1 MLKEGGIKSL
11 WRGNGANVVKIAP
24 ESAIKFFAYEKVY
37 VLIVHWRD
45 AFISFDWNTRTLLKI
60 LIVYILNLFKAK
72 KLLGA
77 DEKQL
82 GVRERLMAG
91 SMAGVASQT
100 SIYPLEV
107 TWLPC
112 NFLLLWSDE
121 KKKSSTR

>member
-1 MLKEGGIKSL
+1 MMVKEGGIKSL

-24 ESAIKFFAYEKVY
+24 ESAIKFFAYEKVCAEQWIDAI
-37 VLIVHWRD
+37 VLTEIPESCSKLLC
-45 AFISFDWNTRTLLKI
+45 FIF
-60 LIVYILNLFKAK
+60 LNLFFFQAK

-100 SIYPLEV
+100 TIYPLEV
-107 TWLPC
+107 
-112 NFLLLWSDE
+112 N
-121 KKKSSTR
+121 

>member
-1 MLKEGGIKSL
+1 MK
-11 WRGNGANVVKIAP
+11 R
-24 ESAIKFFAYEKVY
+24 Y
-37 VLIVHWRD
+37 VLIHWID
-45 AFISFDWNTRTLLKI
+45 A
-60 LIVYILNLFKAK
+60 IVFTEIPERFSKFLWFFCETFFKAK

-107 TWLPC
+107 T
-112 NFLLLWSDE
+112 
-121 KKKSSTR
+121 